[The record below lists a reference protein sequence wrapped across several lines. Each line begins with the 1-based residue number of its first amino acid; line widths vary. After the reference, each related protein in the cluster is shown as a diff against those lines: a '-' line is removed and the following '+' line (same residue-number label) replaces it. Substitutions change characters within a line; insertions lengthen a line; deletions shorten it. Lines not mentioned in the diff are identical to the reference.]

1 MRYLREGL
9 FEALVDIF
17 RLGLGLD
24 ELLARFIYMRY
35 ATGLIRD
42 AGRLLHLL
50 VAILTCAYFANRKNL
65 IVNAASAWK
74 S

>member
-1 MRYLREGL
+1 
-9 FEALVDIF
+9 
-17 RLGLGLD
+17 
-24 ELLARFIYMRY
+24 MRY

-65 IVNAASAWK
+65 IVNAASGKVEWK
-74 S
+74 FNKTNIDEDFKMLNYIED